1 MMCYK
6 FKKVQKMEFAAF
18 KFKIV
23 TPLLRGGVTII
34 SFSKKYKKSG
44 FCGFIKTFFDFVP
57 RGTNVNNFFVRKILL
72 FY

>member
-23 TPLLRGGVTII
+23 TPLLRGGVTIL
-34 SFSKKYKKSG
+34 SFSKMHKKSKVH
-44 FCGFIKTFFDFVP
+44 GFIKTIF
-57 RGTNVNNFFVRKILL
+57 
-72 FY
+72 

>member
-23 TPLLRGGVTII
+23 TPPLSGGVTIL
-34 SFSKKYKKSG
+34 SFSKMYKK
-44 FCGFIKTFFDFVP
+44 INK
-57 RGTNVNNFFVRKILL
+57 NA
-72 FY
+72 